1 MKSIR
6 AVLLTLSA
14 TVSLAVLPSCDALVA
29 LLNDPAFVE
38 ALAGAGGGGSASS
51 SEKYYDSEGYPI
63 FGYDGAYPVYGYD
76 PSGNPIYD
84 MTQLDSTST
93 VPDYPP
99 LSDTTT
105 TDTTATDMTATGT
118 TTTDTTTTDTT
129 ATDTTAGDS
138 SVARPSGRGYKGQFW
153 GRSSRRASAPPSY
166 ARHGYGSKL
175 TRRRMHG
182 ARRIEHGAPP
192 RKFAPGAGKPDLR
205 EKDRERRGME
215 DKKFPGF
222 KPGFHSKAGKFEHG
236 KDFKPGKPRGKSRDD
251 DETDK
256 KKRKSFR

>member
-29 LLNDPAFVE
+29 LLEDPAFVE
-38 ALAGAGGGGSASS
+38 ALAGAGGGSSASS

-105 TDTTATDMTATGT
+105 TDTT
-118 TTTDTTTTDTT
+118 TTDTTTTDTT
-129 ATDTTAGDS
+129 TTDTTAGDS

-182 ARRIEHGAPP
+182 ARRIEHGASP

-215 DKKFPGF
+215 DKKFPGL
-222 KPGFHSKAGKFEHG
+222 KPGFHPKAGKFEHG

>member
-14 TVSLAVLPSCDALVA
+14 TVSLAVLPSCDVLVA
-29 LLNDPAFVE
+29 LLEDPAFVE
-38 ALAGAGGGGSASS
+38 ALAGTGGGSSASS

-63 FGYDGAYPVYGYD
+63 FGYDGEYPVYGYD

-84 MTQLDSTST
+84 KTQLDSTST

-105 TDTTATDMTATGT
+105 TDTTTTDT
-118 TTTDTTTTDTT
+118 TTTDTTTTDTS
-129 ATDTTAGDS
+129 AGDS
-138 SVARPSGRGYKGQFW
+138 SVTRPSGRGYKGQFW

-192 RKFAPGAGKPDLR
+192 RRFAPGAGKPDLR
-205 EKDRERRGME
+205 EKDRERRGMG
-215 DKKFPGF
+215 DRKFPGF
-222 KPGFHSKAGKFEHG
+222 KPGFHPRAGKFEHG

-256 KKRKSFR
+256 KKRRSFR